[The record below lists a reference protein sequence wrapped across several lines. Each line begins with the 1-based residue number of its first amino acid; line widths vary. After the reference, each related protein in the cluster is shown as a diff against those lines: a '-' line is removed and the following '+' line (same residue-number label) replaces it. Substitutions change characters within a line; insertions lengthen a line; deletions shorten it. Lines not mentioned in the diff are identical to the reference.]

1 MKFSKIPTATITRLS
16 IYSRYLEALSQEGVK
31 IIASDKLAQKCG
43 INPAQI
49 RKDLAYFGEFGIRG
63 VGYFV
68 KELLFE
74 IKRILG
80 LNKTWK
86 MALVGIGNLGSA
98 LLAHQNFIRQGY
110 EFVAVFDIDPA
121 KVGRRVPS
129 GQIIHSVDELE
140 SVVKDKGVE
149 IGVIATPA
157 AKAQRPTISPCRKGS
172 SRPFKSI
179 KLDLGIFRFYP
190 EAKIPEPRILFSEF
204 ESYPSAGLNPN
215 QRTSR
220 SFRGFILVPKL
231 QLGNANLPPSFVWGP
246 LVFTYNLLKL
256 HEYS

>member
-16 IYSRYLEALSQEGVK
+16 IYSRYLEALAQEGVK
-31 IIASDKLAQKCG
+31 IIASDKLAEKCG

-80 LNKTWK
+80 LNKSWK
-86 MALVGIGNLGSA
+86 MALIGIGNLGSA

-110 EFVAVFDIDPA
+110 TFAAVFDVDPA
-121 KVGRRVPS
+121 KVGRRLPS
-129 GQIIHSVDELE
+129 GQVIHHLDDLE
-140 SVVKDKGVE
+140 QVVKENDIE

-157 AKAQRPTISPCRKGS
+157 NRAQAVAQRLIQAGIKAILNFAPIQLQVHEGMVVENVDFTV
-172 SRPFKSI
+172 
-179 KLDLGIFRFYP
+179 KLDNLAYH
-190 EAKIPEPRILFSEF
+190 L
-204 ESYPSAGLNPN
+204 
-215 QRTSR
+215 TM
-220 SFRGFILVPKL
+220 
-231 QLGNANLPPSFVWGP
+231 GNA
-246 LVFTYNLLKL
+246 
-256 HEYS
+256 

>member
-16 IYSRYLEALSQEGVK
+16 IYSRYLEALVQEGVK

-80 LNKTWK
+80 LNKAWK

-110 EFVAVFDIDPA
+110 EFAAVFDVDPA
-121 KVGRRVPS
+121 KVGRRLPS
-129 GQIIHSVDELE
+129 GQLIHHLDELE
-140 SVVKDKGVE
+140 KVIKEKDVE
-149 IGVIATPA
+149 IGVIATPGSQA
-157 AKAQRPTISPCRKGS
+157 QAVAQRLIQAGIKAILNFAPTQLQVREGMAVENVD
-172 SRPFKSI
+172 FTV
-179 KLDLGIFRFYP
+179 KLDNLAYH
-190 EAKIPEPRILFSEF
+190 L
-204 ESYPSAGLNPN
+204 
-215 QRTSR
+215 TM
-220 SFRGFILVPKL
+220 
-231 QLGNANLPPSFVWGP
+231 GN
-246 LVFTYNLLKL
+246 T
-256 HEYS
+256 

>member
-16 IYSRYLEALSQEGVK
+16 IYSRYLEALVQEGVK
-31 IIASDKLAQKCG
+31 IIASDKLAEKCG

-80 LNKTWK
+80 LNKIWK

-110 EFVAVFDIDPA
+110 EFAAVFDIDPA
-121 KVGRRVPS
+121 KVGRRLPS
-129 GQIIHSVDELE
+129 GQIIYHLDDMEQL
-140 SVVKDKGVE
+140 VKEKGIE
-149 IGVIATPA
+149 IGVIATPSG
-157 AKAQRPTISPCRKGS
+157 KAQAVAQRLIDAGVKAILNFAPTQLQITEGMAVENVD
-172 SRPFKSI
+172 FTV
-179 KLDLGIFRFYP
+179 KLDNLAYH
-190 EAKIPEPRILFSEF
+190 L
-204 ESYPSAGLNPN
+204 
-215 QRTSR
+215 TM
-220 SFRGFILVPKL
+220 
-231 QLGNANLPPSFVWGP
+231 GN
-246 LVFTYNLLKL
+246 T
-256 HEYS
+256 

>member
-16 IYSRYLEALSQEGVK
+16 IYSRYLEALAQEGVK

-110 EFVAVFDIDPA
+110 QFVAVFDVDPA
-121 KVGRRVPS
+121 KVGRRLPS
-129 GQIIHSVDELE
+129 GQIIHHMDDLETGGEGKGRGDRGHRHPGQQGPECRPYRLIGSGVKAILNFAPIQLQVPEGMAVENVDFT
-140 SVVKDKGVE
+140 V
-149 IGVIATPA
+149 
-157 AKAQRPTISPCRKGS
+157 
-172 SRPFKSI
+172 
-179 KLDLGIFRFYP
+179 KLD
-190 EAKIPEPRILFSEF
+190 
-204 ESYPSAGLNPN
+204 
-215 QRTSR
+215 
-220 SFRGFILVPKL
+220 
-231 QLGNANLPPSFVWGP
+231 NLAYHLTMAEG
-246 LVFTYNLLKL
+246 
-256 HEYS
+256 

>member
-16 IYSRYLEALSQEGVK
+16 IYSRYLEALAEEGVK
-31 IIASDKLAQKCG
+31 IIASDKLAEKCG
-43 INPAQI
+43 VNPAQI

-80 LNKTWK
+80 LNKIWK

-110 EFVAVFDIDPA
+110 EFAAVFDVDPA
-121 KVGRRVPS
+121 KVGRRLPS
-129 GQIIHSVDELE
+129 GQVIHHLE
-140 SVVKDKGVE
+140 DLDKVIREQTIE

-157 AKAQRPTISPCRKGS
+157 NKAQDVAQRLIDAGVKAILNFAPTQLQVVEGMAVENVD
-172 SRPFKSI
+172 FTV
-179 KLDLGIFRFYP
+179 KLDNLAYH
-190 EAKIPEPRILFSEF
+190 L
-204 ESYPSAGLNPN
+204 
-215 QRTSR
+215 TM
-220 SFRGFILVPKL
+220 
-231 QLGNANLPPSFVWGP
+231 GNA
-246 LVFTYNLLKL
+246 
-256 HEYS
+256 

>member
-16 IYSRYLEALSQEGVK
+16 IYSRYLEALAQEGVK

-80 LNKTWK
+80 LNKSWK

-98 LLAHQNFIRQGY
+98 LLAHQNFVRQGY
-110 EFVAVFDIDPA
+110 EFVAVFDVDPV
-121 KVGRRVPS
+121 KVGRRLPS
-129 GQIIHSVDELE
+129 GQLIYHLDDLE
-140 SVVKDKGVE
+140 QVLREAGAE
-149 IGVIATPA
+149 IAVIATPA
-157 AKAQRPTISPCRKGS
+157 TQAQEVAQRLIAAGIKAILNFAPIQLQVPEGLALENVDFTV
-172 SRPFKSI
+172 
-179 KLDLGIFRFYP
+179 KLDNLAYH
-190 EAKIPEPRILFSEF
+190 L
-204 ESYPSAGLNPN
+204 
-215 QRTSR
+215 TM
-220 SFRGFILVPKL
+220 
-231 QLGNANLPPSFVWGP
+231 GNA
-246 LVFTYNLLKL
+246 
-256 HEYS
+256 

>member
-16 IYSRYLEALSQEGVK
+16 IYSRYLEEMAQEGVK

-80 LNKTWK
+80 LHKIWK

-110 EFVAVFDIDPA
+110 EFVAVFDVDPA
-121 KVGRRVPS
+121 KVGRRLPS
-129 GQIIHSVDELE
+129 GQVIYHLDELDQ
-140 SVVKDKGVE
+140 VVKETGVE

-157 AKAQRPTISPCRKGS
+157 VKAQIAAQRLINAGVKAVLNFAPIQLQLPEGTAVENVD
-172 SRPFKSI
+172 FTV
-179 KLDLGIFRFYP
+179 KLD
-190 EAKIPEPRILFSEF
+190 
-204 ESYPSAGLNPN
+204 
-215 QRTSR
+215 
-220 SFRGFILVPKL
+220 
-231 QLGNANLPPSFVWGP
+231 NLA
-246 LVFTYNLLKL
+246 YNLTMA
-256 HEYS
+256 EG

>member
-1 MKFSKIPTATITRLS
+1 MRTPMKFSKIPTATITRLS
-16 IYSRYLEALSQEGVK
+16 IYSRYLEALAQEGVK

-80 LNKTWK
+80 LNKSWK

-110 EFVAVFDIDPA
+110 EFIAVFDVDPA
-121 KVGRRVPS
+121 KVGRRLPS
-129 GQIIHSVDELE
+129 GQMIHHLDELE
-140 SVVKDKGVE
+140 QVLKENSAE

-157 AKAQRPTISPCRKGS
+157 SQAQNVAQRLIAAGIKAILNFAPIQLQVPEGMAVENVDFTV
-172 SRPFKSI
+172 
-179 KLDLGIFRFYP
+179 KLDNLAYH
-190 EAKIPEPRILFSEF
+190 L
-204 ESYPSAGLNPN
+204 
-215 QRTSR
+215 TM
-220 SFRGFILVPKL
+220 
-231 QLGNANLPPSFVWGP
+231 GN
-246 LVFTYNLLKL
+246 T
-256 HEYS
+256 